1 MINRESRRNGEEIQ
15 IDEPIAIESII
26 STRFTGRVVRT
37 TRFGPHEAI
46 IPEVEGTASITGR
59 NEFLIDPED
68 PLKDGFV
75 LR

>member
-26 STRFTGRVVRT
+26 STCFSGRVVRT

-46 IPEVEGTASITGR
+46 IPEVEGTAALPGGMNFSSTRKI
-59 NEFLIDPED
+59 L
-68 PLKDGFV
+68 
-75 LR
+75 

>member
-26 STRFTGRVVRT
+26 STCFSGRVVRT

-46 IPEVEGTASITGR
+46 IPEVEGAARIIGR